1 MLPVILDIPALYSI
15 YNKYKECAMAL
26 GDTLKNYV
34 IGERILRGLPNSRP
48 NREELEFAQAGV
60 GKNGIR

>member
-1 MLPVILDIPALYSI
+1 MLPVIINIPALYLI
-15 YNKYKECAMAL
+15 YNKNKDYVMAL

>member
-1 MLPVILDIPALYSI
+1 
-15 YNKYKECAMAL
+15 MAL

-34 IGERILRGLPNSRP
+34 VGERILRGLPNFRP
-48 NREELEFAQAGV
+48 NREESEFAQAGV